1 MAVGNLAVSS
11 SGQIIWYDFGMMSEI
26 APATKDRLMDMFYAV
41 YRQDADAVISCLQ
54 DLGIIVPTGDIMPL
68 RRAIAYFLENINRQ
82 AERQE
87 TLSAIGDSHICQSCC
102 VCWLFPVHIFN
113 LSNLQANSSDC
124 YQDAFVSHVDY

>member
-1 MAVGNLAVSS
+1 
-11 SGQIIWYDFGMMSEI
+11 MMSEI

-41 YRQDADAVISCLQ
+41 YRQDAEAVISCLQ

-87 TLSAIGDSHICQSCC
+87 TLSAIGIAHIYFTS
-102 VCWLFPVHIFN
+102 P
-113 LSNLQANSSDC
+113 
-124 YQDAFVSHVDY
+124 

>member
-1 MAVGNLAVSS
+1 MQHLGAGNLAVSS
-11 SGQIIWYDFGMMSEI
+11 TGQIIWYDFGMMSEI

-41 YRQDADAVISCLQ
+41 YRQDAEAVISCLQ

-87 TLSAIGDSHICQSCC
+87 TLSAIGIAHIHLTS
-102 VCWLFPVHIFN
+102 L
-113 LSNLQANSSDC
+113 
-124 YQDAFVSHVDY
+124 